1 MLFLAASKGNY
12 FPVDSGTLCGYVMRN
27 PERGKIWKNI
37 AAKLN
42 SLQQPKFGV
51 TTSQELFKMGIHF

>member
-1 MLFLAASKGNY
+1 MLFLAASIQATI
-12 FPVDSGTLCGYVMRN
+12 FQWTLEHDVAMRN

-42 SLQQPKFGV
+42 SLPQPKFGV
-51 TTSQELFKMGIHF
+51 TASQELFKMGIHF

>member
-12 FPVDSGTLCGYVMRN
+12 FPVDSGTWCGY
-27 PERGKIWKNI
+27 EELWKNI

-51 TTSQELFKMGIHF
+51 TASQELFKMGIHF